1 MGKGCRV
8 IQSDCD
14 PSAADDSSLPNNAFL
29 VEYLQ
34 DGITKFDLVTAAK
47 RVDIFDDYWDK
58 YQSDFKNITQAAG
71 KISPKLWNNP
81 ADKKK

>member
-47 RVDIFDDYWDK
+47 RVDIFD
-58 YQSDFKNITQAAG
+58 A
-71 KISPKLWNNP
+71 
-81 ADKKK
+81 